1 MPNTIENLRTA
12 LIGESTACAT
22 YAAYASKALQEGYPQ
37 IAKLFEA
44 TSKAERIHA
53 GNHMRALAKLGGE
66 VPEYEINIKIGTTL
80 ENLKAAR
87 AGEVYE
93 FTQMYPPMIAQAETE
108 GETQARTGFT
118 WAMETEKSHAR
129 LYAEAIRQLES
140 GEKLNLP
147 AKYWVCPLCG
157 ETFGSLEGVT
167 KCHLCNVPTERF
179 IEF

>member
-1 MPNTIENLRTA
+1 MTTTIDNLRTA

-44 TSKAERIHA
+44 ASKAERIHA
-53 GNHMRALAKLGGE
+53 GNHARALAKLGAE
-66 VPEYEINIKIGTTL
+66 LPQFDINIKLGTTL

-93 FTQMYPPMIAQAETE
+93 FTEMYPPMIAQAEAE
-108 GETQARTGFT
+108 GATQAKTGFA
-118 WAMETEKSHAR
+118 WAMEAEKSHAR
-129 LYAEAIRQLES
+129 LYSAAIRQLES

-147 AKYWVCPLCG
+147 AKYWVCPMCG
-157 ETFGSLEGVT
+157 ETFDSLEGVE
-167 KCHLCNVPTERF
+167 KCHLCNVPVGRF
-179 IEF
+179 LEF